1 MLNLKSFPLPA
12 EKKATAAH
20 RWPLLTLAAAGAVW
34 LIVINQLRFEWSIN
48 PQYSYGWTV
57 PFLGLYLFL
66 QRWSTRPPAGPSR
79 APLALL
85 AITALL
91 AFSLLPMRLIQEAN
105 PDWRLISWAMALM
118 LACLTLC
125 ALFHAG
131 GWPWVAHFAF
141 PVLFILVAVPWPVPL
156 ETRLVQGL
164 MRTNASIV
172 VEGLAWLG
180 FPAAQHGNII
190 QIGSMQVGVEEA
202 CSGVRSLQATL
213 MISLFLGELYRL
225 GVARRCLLV
234 ALGFG
239 VAFLCNVA
247 RTFFLVQLSASQGT
261 SGLAKWHDTAG
272 LTVLAASVASLL
284 LLAQLLRTKRAAVAD
299 AAAPD
304 DVAGRCA
311 RPLPARA
318 LVALIAWL
326 LIVEATTEVWYRSHE
341 SAALKNPAWSID
353 WPQAGMRFKKI
364 EISDTARA
372 ILKYNEGEAAS
383 WTNPDGSSWMAFF
396 LRWFPGRTA
405 AQLATAHGPGV
416 CLPATGMTMRSD
428 LGIRPLRL
436 KGIDL
441 PFHTYVFDY
450 NQRPLHVFYCLWED
464 RARDGRNPK
473 IGESLTQAKRLRA
486 VRGGVR
492 NTGQQVLEI
501 AVLGYDSQ
509 SQAEAAL
516 VRQLEEMIR
525 L

>member
-12 EKKATAAH
+12 EKGASTAR
-20 RWPLLTLAAAGAVW
+20 RWPWLTLAAVGALW

-66 QRWSTRPPAGPSR
+66 KRWSTRPPLGPSR
-79 APLALL
+79 APLAL
-85 AITALL
+85 AVIVALL
-91 AFSLLPMRLIQEAN
+91 AFSLMPMRLIQEAN

-118 LACLTLC
+118 LAGLTLC

-164 MRTNASIV
+164 MRTNASIA

-202 CSGVRSLQATL
+202 CSGVRSLQTTL
-213 MISLFLGELYRL
+213 MISLFLGELYQL

-247 RTFFLVQLSASQGT
+247 RTFFLVLLSTSRGT
-261 SGLAKWHDTAG
+261 DALAKWHNTAG
-272 LTVLAASVASLL
+272 LAVLAGSVAGLL
-284 LLAQLLRTKRAAVAD
+284 LLAQLLRTKRAAEAN
-299 AAAPD
+299 AAEP
-304 DVAGRCA
+304 DVAGRRA
-311 RPLPARA
+311 RPLPVRA

-326 LIVEATTEVWYRSHE
+326 LLVEAATEVWYRSHE

-353 WPQAGMRFKKI
+353 WPQSGARFKKI

-372 ILKYNEGEAAS
+372 ILKYNKGEAAA
-383 WTNPDGSSWMAFF
+383 WANPDGSSWMAFF
-396 LRWFPGRTA
+396 LRLLPGRTA
-405 AQLATAHGPGV
+405 AQLATAHGPGI
-416 CLPATGMTMRSD
+416 CLPATGIAMRSD
-428 LGIRPLRL
+428 LGIRPLQLR
-436 KGIDL
+436 GIVL
-441 PFHTYVFDY
+441 PFHAYVFEY

-464 RARDGRNPK
+464 RARDGGNPK
-473 IGESLTQAKRLRA
+473 IGDAITYATRLRA

-501 AVLGYDSQ
+501 AVLGYDSE
-509 SQAEAAL
+509 SQAETAL